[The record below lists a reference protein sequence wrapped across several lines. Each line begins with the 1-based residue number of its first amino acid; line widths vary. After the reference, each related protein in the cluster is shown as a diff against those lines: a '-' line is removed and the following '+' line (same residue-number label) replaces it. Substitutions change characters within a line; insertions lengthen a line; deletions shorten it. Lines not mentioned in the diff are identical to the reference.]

1 MTQDEWDHLLIESFF
16 LRPDYPVWRLYTYL
30 VERSSITLKRTPTSA
45 WMWGMSV
52 CSFVCAHLPKLAE
65 VLWRKGAKDNVE
77 KIARVVS
84 KSSMDTLE
92 NSVLRTK
99 QMQDVIMRRDSMRR
113 YHTSQVRLTDK
124 LEEARISYGHDWKTC
139 K

>member
-1 MTQDEWDHLLIESFF
+1 
-16 LRPDYPVWRLYTYL
+16 
-30 VERSSITLKRTPTSA
+30 
-45 WMWGMSV
+45 MSV
-52 CSFVCAHLPKLAE
+52 CAFVCAHLPKLAE

-84 KSSMDTLE
+84 KSGMTTQDA
-92 NSVLRTK
+92 SVLHKK
-99 QMQDVIMRRDSMRR
+99 QMRDACMRKNSIRR
-113 YHTSQVRLTDK
+113 YHTSQVRLADK